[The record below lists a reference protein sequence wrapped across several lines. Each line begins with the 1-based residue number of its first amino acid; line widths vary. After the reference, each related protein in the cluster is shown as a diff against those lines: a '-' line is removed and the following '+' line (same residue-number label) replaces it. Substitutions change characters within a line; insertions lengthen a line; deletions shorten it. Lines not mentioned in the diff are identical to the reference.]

1 MELLVL
7 GLLALVAVQAE
18 EEVLVQ
24 EVKPSGDETVGG
36 HDKKVNNTVSV
47 RFSASI
53 CFLFF

>member
-1 MELLVL
+1 M

-18 EEVLVQ
+18 EEVVVQ

-36 HDKKVNNTVSV
+36 HDKKVNSGVSV